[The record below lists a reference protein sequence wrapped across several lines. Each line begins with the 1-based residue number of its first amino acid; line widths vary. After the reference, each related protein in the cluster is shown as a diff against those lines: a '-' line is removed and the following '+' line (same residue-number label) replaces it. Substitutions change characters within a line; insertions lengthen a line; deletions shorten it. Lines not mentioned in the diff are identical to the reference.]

1 VNLHT
6 DELFSS
12 RCLKRCTLIAD
23 DARLHQTV
31 FDILHKSRWPA
42 LNTLRLHLANE
53 SLPNSD
59 TYAETL
65 DPAEAFTEFDLH
77 LRFPLL
83 KSVGV
88 VFQPQPVGFEQ
99 GLDDFFLHQLI
110 SSFRFLR
117 VVNERKMLKL
127 NGLPID
133 ALQM

>member
-1 VNLHT
+1 
-6 DELFSS
+6 
-12 RCLKRCTLIAD
+12 
-23 DARLHQTV
+23 
-31 FDILHKSRWPA
+31 LHKSRWPA
-42 LNTLRLHLANE
+42 LNTLHLHLANE

-65 DPAEAFTEFDLH
+65 DPAEVFTEFDLH

-99 GLDDFFLHQLI
+99 GLDDFLLHQLM
-110 SSFRFLR
+110 SSFRFLK
-117 VVNERKMLKL
+117 VVTECRLLKL
-127 NGLPID
+127 NGLPIG